1 MHKAIKKF
9 YCPLQGKRINIGEK
23 IEIPEEHL
31 EGYLFYVEKVEAPTV
46 ETTAP
51 TVEPV
56 KTETAMKPKK
66 KVK

>member
-1 MHKAIKKF
+1 MYKAIKKF

-31 EGYLFYVEKVEAPTV
+31 EGYLFYVEKVEAPIVEAVKV
-46 ETTAP
+46 ETAI
-51 TVEPV
+51 
-56 KTETAMKPKK
+56 KPKK